1 MTVASQIF
9 TDVPTSPE
17 VAARALS
24 METIGSKPAVRRTA
38 VGIVAAAAAFAIGT
52 LAVAL
57 PLKAQ
62 TMEAPAA
69 PAVATTSI
77 R

>member
-9 TDVPTSPE
+9 NDVPTSPD
-17 VAARALS
+17 VASRA
-24 METIGSKPAVRRTA
+24 MRMDTIGSKPAVRRTA
-38 VGIVAAAAAFAIGT
+38 AGIVAAAAAFAIGT

-62 TMEAPAA
+62 TVDAPQA
-69 PAVATTSI
+69 PAVTAPV